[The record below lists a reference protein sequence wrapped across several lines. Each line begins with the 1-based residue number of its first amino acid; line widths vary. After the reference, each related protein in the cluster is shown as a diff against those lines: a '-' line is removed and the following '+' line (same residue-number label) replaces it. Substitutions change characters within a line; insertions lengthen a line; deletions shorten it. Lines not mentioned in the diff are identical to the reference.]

1 MNIDAKA
8 IYPQLRQ
15 KVNNHFVTPSTRG
28 DFVFSKNLDKSY
40 RVVAACNVSK
50 KKVEMYYDIF
60 LADQQIGNTI
70 LLPKVKNK
78 TEEELVKLL
87 TESIT
92 TEIEHIDNRKEKCS
106 KKL

>member
-1 MNIDAKA
+1 
-8 IYPQLRQ
+8 
-15 KVNNHFVTPSTRG
+15 
-28 DFVFSKNLDKSY
+28 
-40 RVVAACNVSK
+40 
-50 KKVEMYYDIF
+50 MYYDIF

-92 TEIEHIDNRKEKCS
+92 TEIERIDNRKEKCL